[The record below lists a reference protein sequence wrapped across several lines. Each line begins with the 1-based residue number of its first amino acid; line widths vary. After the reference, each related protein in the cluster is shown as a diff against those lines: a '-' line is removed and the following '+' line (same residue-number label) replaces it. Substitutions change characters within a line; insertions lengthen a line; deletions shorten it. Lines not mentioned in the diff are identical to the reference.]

1 MKEKSTNRLT
11 LALLISSIV
20 FITNVI
26 VMLLT
31 ILLIYLFANFGIIKT
46 IGNQVLLSGILK
58 FFFFL
63 SLIIGFLLAYLA
75 GRITINPIKQVID
88 KLDCL
93 ANGDFK
99 VRLHFDKVI
108 RKHPSFKQMENS
120 FNRAAEELE
129 HTEMLRSDFIN
140 NFSHEFK
147 TPIVSIA
154 GFAKLLRRGNLSE
167 DEKQEYLEA
176 IEEESLRLSDMAN
189 NVLSLTRVE
198 NQTILTSTSAF
209 NLSEQIRGAVL
220 LLEEKWT
227 QKNINMDLNFD
238 EYTIIANEELLKQVW
253 INLLDNAIKFSYDND
268 TVAVKIEDKE
278 NNLIVAVSNHGKDI
292 PKDSINRIF
301 NKFYQADESHFS
313 SGNGI
318 GLAVVKKICQ
328 LHNGQVSV
336 ISENGTTTFYVKV
349 PKKTSLN

>member
-1 MKEKSTNRLT
+1 MNNKANRLA

-46 IGNQVLLSGILK
+46 IGNQVLLSGVLK

-75 GRITINPIKQVID
+75 GRITLNPLKQIID
-88 KLDCL
+88 KLDSL
-93 ANGDFK
+93 ASGDFK
-99 VRLHFDKVI
+99 VRLHFDKLI

-120 FNRAAEELE
+120 FNEAAQELE

-154 GFAKLLRRGNLSE
+154 GFAKLLRKGNLSE
-167 DEKQEYLEA
+167 KEKEEYLEA

-189 NVLSLTRVE
+189 NVLNLTRVE
-198 NQTILTSTSAF
+198 NQTILTNIKEF

-220 LLEEKWT
+220 LLEEKWAS
-227 QKNINMDLNFD
+227 KNINMDLQFE
-238 EYTIIANEELLKQVW
+238 EYNIKANEELLKQVW
-253 INLLDNAIKFSYDND
+253 INLLDNAIKFSYEND
-268 TVAVKIEDKE
+268 TVTINIDQKE
-278 NNLIVAVSNHGKDI
+278 TNLIIAITNHGKDI
-292 PKDSINRIF
+292 PKESIGRIF
-301 NKFYQADESHFS
+301 NKFYQADESHS
-313 SGNGI
+313 SYGNGI

-328 LHNGQVSV
+328 LHNGKVSV
-336 ISENGTTTFYVKV
+336 TSANNVTTFYVTL
-349 PKKTSLN
+349 PI